1 MSVESPENHVK
12 DIEEE
17 LGKQVTS
24 RNKKKEKKIKGIKEL

>member
-1 MSVESPENHVK
+1 VK